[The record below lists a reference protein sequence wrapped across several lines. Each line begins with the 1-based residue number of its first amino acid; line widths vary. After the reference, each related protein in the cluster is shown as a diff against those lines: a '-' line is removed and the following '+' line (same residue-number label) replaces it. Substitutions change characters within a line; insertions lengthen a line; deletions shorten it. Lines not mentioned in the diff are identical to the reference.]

1 MKANE
6 FVKKFGWGKSIELI
20 EFYNRCGSLT
30 CDCDFTYDELKR
42 LVESHELVRSYKGCG
57 KPKETALETAKF
69 TLRHLKST
77 RKIEIELFGNNN
89 RELELER
96 AIADVESCK

>member
-42 LVESHELVRSYKGCG
+42 LVESHELIKSIESIGG
-57 KPKETALETAKF
+57 LDFAIKF
-69 TLRHLKST
+69 IKST
-77 RKIEIELFGNNN
+77 GSTANGF
-89 RELELER
+89 LEQ
-96 AIADVESCK
+96 AIADVESCQ